1 MINNAYKE
9 SKMEENKII
18 FEHLVTYI
26 HSAIESEQPKPK
38 EFSEETEKRLLLV
51 YRQLRH
57 ALKISDPVD
66 IS

>member
-1 MINNAYKE
+1 MINNVYKE
-9 SKMEENKII
+9 LKMEENEII

-26 HSAIESEQPKPK
+26 HLAIESEQPEPK